1 MKEKMGRNE
10 YVSHPSYGLLSFSR
24 RHGGETC
31 LFGSSIKHHDTIA
44 MTLRHAKIK
53 RDLSTDWYY
62 GGDVIAEAEM
72 SYSQFAEAITSMNAG
87 SGIPV
92 TVKYTEKDGSSPK
105 CIFTSKRE
113 QFENELKTNI
123 DDAMQNTKVL
133 IKECQELFLSKKT
146 LNKNDKEEILSKLH
160 KIYSEISS
168 NNTFIY
174 DCFNEQMDKTVMEAK
189 GEIEAFYQN
198 KINTIAQAALV
209 ENRDVLL
216 EDKPI
221 DI

>member
-1 MKEKMGRNE
+1 MKEKMERNE
-10 YVSHPSYGLLSFSR
+10 YVSHPSYGLLSFNR
-24 RHGGETC
+24 RHGGEEC

-44 MTLRHAKIK
+44 MILRHGEVK

-62 GGDVIAEAEM
+62 GGNVIAEVEM

-87 SGIPV
+87 IGIPV
-92 TVKYTEKDGSSPK
+92 TIKYTEKDGNSPE
-105 CIFTSKRE
+105 CIFTNKRE

-146 LNKNDKEEILSKLH
+146 LNKKEKEEIISKLN

-209 ENRDVLL
+209 ENRDSLL
-216 EDKPI
+216 EDKPM

>member
-1 MKEKMGRNE
+1 MKEKMGRYE
-10 YVSHPSYGLLSFSR
+10 YVSHPSYGLLSFNR
-24 RHGGETC
+24 RHGGKTC

-44 MTLRHAKIK
+44 MILRHGEVK

-62 GGDVIAEAEM
+62 GGDIIAEVEM

-92 TVKYTEKDGSSPK
+92 TIKYTEKDGNSPE

-146 LNKNDKEEILSKLH
+146 LNKKEKEEIISKLN

-168 NNTFIY
+168 NNIFIY

-209 ENRDVLL
+209 ENRDILL
-216 EDKPI
+216 EDKQI